1 MRREKRMVRWALGV
15 DLGGTAVKV
24 AVVDEDGNVLDHER
38 HPTRIDAGPE
48 GIVEQIASLVFAMYN
63 RFCDSLGR
71 DLFAG
76 IGLGAPGAVD
86 SREGTLSYPPNL
98 PGWTQYPLKKRLQQF
113 LAGKYDL
120 NGRLV
125 IENDANI
132 AACGEAVFGA
142 GHGFE
147 DFMMITLGTGVGGG
161 IILNRKLYRGGCGT
175 AGEIGYMTV
184 DYSGKSIHAGV
195 RGTVES
201 LIGKKSIVTL
211 GIETYRTNPDQARSE
226 EFHGKELRDLSPR
239 TLEKAAH
246 HGDPLAIEVWNRVG
260 AILGVGLAGVVAL
273 MDIRKF
279 VIGGGISGAGKL
291 IFSPA
296 FEQLKT
302 STLPSMHE
310 GLEIVPAALGN
321 RAGVYGAAA
330 RCFSSIE

>member
-1 MRREKRMVRWALGV
+1 MVRWALGV

-24 AVVDEDGNVLDHER
+24 AVVDEDGNILDHER
-38 HPTRIDAGPE
+38 HPTRVDAGPE
-48 GIVEQIASLVFAMYN
+48 GIVEHIASLVFAMYG

-71 DLFAG
+71 NLFAG

-98 PGWTQYPLKKRLQQF
+98 PGWTQYPLKKRLQQS

-120 NGRLV
+120 DWRL
-125 IENDANI
+125 ILENDANI

-142 GHGFE
+142 GQGFE

-161 IILNRKLYRGGCGT
+161 IILDRKLYRGSCGT

-211 GIETYRTNPDQARSE
+211 GIETYRANPGQARSE
-226 EFHGKELRDLSPR
+226 EFHGEALRDLSPR

-302 STLPSMHE
+302 STLPSMHD

>member
-1 MRREKRMVRWALGV
+1 MVRWTIGV

-24 AVVDEDGNVLDHER
+24 AVIDENGNVLDHER
-38 HPTRIDAGPE
+38 HPTRVDAGPE
-48 GIVEQIASLVFAMYN
+48 GIVEHIASLAFGMYS
-63 RFCDSLGR
+63 RFSGSLGEER
-71 DLFAG
+71 FAG

-86 SREGTLSYPPNL
+86 SREGILSYPPNL
-98 PGWTQYPLKKRLQQF
+98 PGWEQYPLKKRLQ
-113 LAGKYDL
+113 KV
-120 NGRLV
+120 LV
-125 IENDANI
+125 GDYAVHWRMILENDANI

-142 GHGFE
+142 GREFD

-161 IILNRKLYRGGCGT
+161 IILNRKLYRGACGT

-184 DYSGKSIHAGV
+184 DYSGKSVHAGV

-201 LIGKKSIVTL
+201 LIGKKSIVAL
-211 GIETYRTNPDQARSE
+211 GIETYRGNPDQALSE
-226 EFHGKELRDLSPR
+226 EVHGKKLCDMSPR

-279 VIGGGISGAGKL
+279 VIGGGISGAGEL

-296 FEQLKT
+296 FEQLKA
-302 STLPSMHE
+302 STLPSMHD

-330 RCFSSIE
+330 LCFSSIE

>member
-1 MRREKRMVRWALGV
+1 MIRWAIGV

-24 AVVDEDGNVLDHER
+24 AVVDEHGHVLDHER

-48 GIVEQIASLVFAMYN
+48 GIVEHIASLVIMMYS
-63 RFCDSLGR
+63 RFCDALR
-71 DLFAG
+71 QEQFAG
-76 IGLGAPGAVD
+76 VGLGAPGAVD

-98 PGWTQYPLKKRLQQF
+98 PGWKQYPLKNRLRHS
-113 LAGKYDL
+113 LAGKRDL
-120 NGRLV
+120 DWLL
-125 IENDANI
+125 ILENDANI

-142 GHGFE
+142 GRRFE

-161 IILNRKLYRGGCGT
+161 IILNRKLYRGARGT
-175 AGEIGYMTV
+175 AGEIGYMTI
-184 DYSGKSIHAGV
+184 DYSGKSVHAGV

-201 LIGKKSIVTL
+201 LIGKKSIVAL
-211 GIETYRTNPDQARSE
+211 GIERYRAHSGQARSE
-226 EFHGKELRDLSPR
+226 AFHGEALRDLSPR
-239 TLEKAAH
+239 TLEKAAN
-246 HGDPLAIEVWNRVG
+246 HGDPVAIEVWNRIG

-279 VIGGGISGAGKL
+279 VIGGGISGAGEL

-296 FEQLKT
+296 FEQLKA